1 MNFIQGIFLGV
12 LQGVTEF
19 LPVSS
24 SGHLLMMRNI
34 MGLGEIPVLFD
45 VLLHIATLI
54 VVIAMFRR
62 KVVELLF
69 SLGKWIARKSDDQDK
84 SNMRL
89 IGILLVTVFVTG
101 VLGLLIDSLDLS
113 STPKVVFPLYLVT
126 AVILWF
132 TRKAPAGRSYRELN
146 LLDGFIMGI
155 AQGFGVLPG
164 ISRSGITISTGL
176 YRKMNRDVAAE
187 YSFLIFIPAVLGAL
201 LLDLKDAGNLLD
213 TVSLPVLAVAFVT
226 TLVSGFLALK
236 LLVKLIDNGKFF
248 YFSFYLVP
256 LGILGLIFF

>member
-1 MNFIQGIFLGV
+1 MNYFQGIFLGV

-24 SGHLLMMRNI
+24 SGHLLMMRSL

-54 VVIAMFRR
+54 VVIAMFRS
-62 KVVELLF
+62 KVAELLV
-69 SLGKWIARKSDDQDK
+69 SLGKWLVRKGDDQDR

-113 STPKVVFPLYLVT
+113 STPRIVFPLYLVT

-132 TRKAPAGRSYRELN
+132 TRKAPSGRSYGELN
-146 LLDGFIMGI
+146 LLDGLIMGV

-176 YRKMNRDVAAE
+176 YRKMNRDIAAE

-213 TVSLPVLAVAFVT
+213 AVSVPVLAVAFLT

>member
-1 MNFIQGIFLGV
+1 MNYLQGIFLGL

-34 MGLGEIPVLFD
+34 LGLGDIPVLFD

-54 VVIAMFRR
+54 VVLAMFRK
-62 KVVELLF
+62 KVLDLII
-69 SLGKWIARKSDDQDK
+69 SLGKWIVRKGDETDK
-84 SNMRL
+84 SNMKL
-89 IGILLVTVFVTG
+89 IGILLVSVFVTG
-101 VLGLLIDSLDLS
+101 VIGILIDGLELS
-113 STPKVVFPLYLVT
+113 STPKIVFPMYLAT

-132 TRKAPAGRSYRELN
+132 TRKAPGGRSYKELTV
-146 LLDGFIMGI
+146 LDGLIVGF
-155 AQGFGVLPG
+155 AQGLGVLPG

-201 LLDLKDAGNLLD
+201 LLDMKDATDLLS
-213 TVSLPVLAVAFVT
+213 TVSLPVMTVSFLVT
-226 TLVSGFLALK
+226 MISGFLALK
-236 LLVKLIDNGKFF
+236 LLVKLIGNGKFF
-248 YFSFYLVP
+248 YFSFYLIP
-256 LGILGLIFF
+256 LGIFGLLFF

>member
-1 MNFIQGIFLGV
+1 MNFLQGIFLGI

-34 MGLGEIPVLFD
+34 MGLGDIPVLFD

-54 VVIAMFRR
+54 VVVVMFRN
-62 KVVELLF
+62 KVIELLL
-69 SLGKWIARKSDDQDK
+69 SLIRWIVRKGDDRDNA
-84 SNMRL
+84 NMRL
-89 IGILLVTVFVTG
+89 IGILLVTVFITG
-101 VLGLLIDSLDLS
+101 VLGLFIDSLDLS
-113 STPKVVFPLYLVT
+113 SSPKIVFPLYLVT

-132 TRKAPAGRSYRELN
+132 TRKAPSGRSYRELN
-146 LLDGFIMGI
+146 LLDGLIMGI

-176 YRKMNRDVAAE
+176 YRRMNRDVAAE
-187 YSFLIFIPAVLGAL
+187 YSFLIFIPTVLGAL
-201 LLDLKDAGNLLD
+201 LLDLKDAGSLLS
-213 TVSLPVLAVAFVT
+213 TVSFPVLSVAFLT